1 MTSSTAGVLDEAY
14 QRLHATGPEFDGW
27 LSNHGPMV
35 AEAMARRGQADDV
48 QRWLDFYVRRLEEF
62 PRGTGPIGTRWREA
76 LGDPRRVADWTAY
89 FRQEVASQPWQEVL
103 NTWWPRLLPG
113 LVAAATHG
121 VIRTGHAVAALLT
134 DGESPDHLAELA
146 HGLAYWAAR
155 WQPLPGAET
164 EPQPAGDTELSPGGD
179 TEPRRGA
186 DTEPRPGAGHQA
198 GHQAGLTAARAL
210 AAVPR
215 IADQSGGI
223 RERLPRLAGLPGWQT
238 ALAAVPAAIPAAP
251 DLTRAW
257 LAELADEATVRYLE
271 YGHGNAIMLV
281 HSATAPT
288 AVLRTLPALRQDL
301 WAPSTAAAWTAAA
314 ALTAIYAPAV
324 AAPAAVLPE
333 APRGPRA
340 AEEVFARAVDHG
352 DEHVI
357 KFADTAADVH
367 ARTGRPAA
375 LAAAIRAADLVPR
388 KTA

>member
-1 MTSSTAGVLDEAY
+1 MTSDTAGTLDEAY
-14 QRLHATGPEFDGW
+14 QRLHATGPEFDGG

-35 AEAMARRGQADDV
+35 AEAMSRRGQADGV
-48 QRWLDFYVRRLEEF
+48 HRWLDVYVRRLDEF
-62 PRGTGPIGTRWREA
+62 PRGTGPIGAQWQEA
-76 LGDPRRVADWTAY
+76 LGDPQRVADWTTY
-89 FRQEVASQPWQEVL
+89 FREEVAGQPWREVL
-103 NTWWPRLLPG
+103 DTWWPRLLPG

-121 VIRTGHAVAALLT
+121 VIRTGHAVEALLA
-134 DGESPDHLAELA
+134 DGETPEHLTELA

-155 WQPLPGAET
+155 WQPVPGAET
-164 EPQPAGDTELSPGGD
+164 EP
-179 TEPRRGA
+179 
-186 DTEPRPGAGHQA
+186 RPTAGHQA
-198 GHQAGLTAARAL
+198 AGLTAAAAL

-223 RERLPRLAGLPGWQT
+223 SERLPRLPGLAGWQT
-238 ALAAVPAAIPAAP
+238 AVASAAIPASP
-251 DLTRAW
+251 DQARAW
-257 LAELADEATVRYLE
+257 LAGLADEATTRYLE

-288 AVLRTLPALRQDL
+288 AVLRTLPALREEL

-324 AAPAAVLPE
+324 PAPAAVLPE
-333 APRGPRA
+333 APRGPLA

-375 LAAAIRAADLVPR
+375 LAAAIRAAELVPR
-388 KTA
+388 KTSLLT